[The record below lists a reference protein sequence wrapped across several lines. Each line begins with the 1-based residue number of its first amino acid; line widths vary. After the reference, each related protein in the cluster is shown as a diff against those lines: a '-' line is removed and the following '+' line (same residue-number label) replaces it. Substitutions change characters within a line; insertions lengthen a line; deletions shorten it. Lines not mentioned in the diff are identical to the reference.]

1 MRVGSAFDTAEF
13 MHEAGAV
20 ALNWGEAAA
29 WRRGPRLMV
38 CSRLMPQDIRQV
50 SVWTLPLI
58 LNRIR
63 PELLRLLADAR
74 FRQGAG
80 ARGRAAPLNDWVHP
94 SKRKGASTDLLQ
106 TTGKVQHQIG
116 KTINEHQPKKL

>member
-29 WRRGPRLMV
+29 WRRGPRLMA

-80 ARGRAAPLNDWVHP
+80 ARCPPQCL
-94 SKRKGASTDLLQ
+94 GAS
-106 TTGKVQHQIG
+106 G
-116 KTINEHQPKKL
+116 QPQRRLNRSIADDWEGTAPNRKNNK

>member
-29 WRRGPRLMV
+29 WRRGPP
-38 CSRLMPQDIRQV
+38 LMPQDIRQV

-58 LNRIR
+58 LNRIQ
-63 PELLRLLADAR
+63 PELLSLLADAR

-80 ARGRAAPLNDWVHP
+80 ARCPP
-94 SKRKGASTDLLQ
+94 
-106 TTGKVQHQIG
+106 
-116 KTINEHQPKKL
+116 

>member
-29 WRRGPRLMV
+29 WRRGPRLIV
-38 CSRLMPQDIRQV
+38 CSRLMPQDIRQM

-63 PELLRLLADAR
+63 PELLRRLADAR
-74 FRQGAG
+74 FPQGAV
-80 ARGRAAPLNDWVHP
+80 ARCPLNAWMHP
-94 SKRKGASTDLLQ
+94 GKRKGASTDLLQ

-116 KTINEHQPKKL
+116 KTIHEHQPKKL

>member
-63 PELLRLLADAR
+63 PELLSLLADAR

-80 ARGRAAPLNDWVHP
+80 ARCPP
-94 SKRKGASTDLLQ
+94 
-106 TTGKVQHQIG
+106 
-116 KTINEHQPKKL
+116 

>member
-29 WRRGPRLMV
+29 WRRGPRLIV
-38 CSRLMPQDIRQV
+38 CSRLIPQDIRQV

-63 PELLRLLADAR
+63 PELLSLLADAR
-74 FRQGAG
+74 FRQGAE
-80 ARGRAAPLNDWVHP
+80 ARCPLNAWVHP
-94 SKRKGASTDLLQ
+94 SNRKGASTDLLQ

>member
-63 PELLRLLADAR
+63 PELLSLLADAR

-80 ARGRAAPLNDWVHP
+80 ARCPLNAWVHP
-94 SKRKGASTDLLQ
+94 SNRKGASTDLLQ